1 MDSEG
6 CYPPSFLD
14 VLDLQHWT
22 HLSDAAIAHEEKG
35 LQMLEEIRDKLHDM
49 ILADGSIE
57 DLDNKIRVIEMA
69 SPNANTGNANTPD
82 NDVMMSMPALFLKRK
97 SLVFRL
103 PRPEAGIASIQ
114 ELCEEIQ
121 VSHNPR
127 DKWWS
132 YFWNGTCSPSVATQ
146 ACGIAGICKEAQNVV
161 VEQHKPV
168 CTNICLMWQTWAFLF
183 DETIKACWAQVMD
196 GSQPLKCSK
205 PLTPPI
211 PSVLF
216 DHNKCSIAE
225 GVIIKTQQNLPTVFD
240 QDAKVVAL

>member
-1 MDSEG
+1 MVQENDVAAISGMDSEG
-6 CYPPSFLD
+6 YTPPSFLD

-22 HLSDAAIAHEEKG
+22 HLLDATIAHEEKG

-57 DLDNKIRVIEMA
+57 DLDNKIRVIDMA

-82 NDVMMSMPALFLKRK
+82 NDVMMSMSALFLKRK
-97 SLVFRL
+97 SL
-103 PRPEAGIASIQ
+103 
-114 ELCEEIQ
+114 
-121 VSHNPR
+121 
-127 DKWWS
+127 
-132 YFWNGTCSPSVATQ
+132 
-146 ACGIAGICKEAQNVV
+146 
-161 VEQHKPV
+161 
-168 CTNICLMWQTWAFLF
+168 TWACLF

-216 DHNKCSIAE
+216 DHKCSIAE